1 LHPAL
6 ENLKNSS
13 DLLTP
18 LLLVSDLQ
26 ENLLEETKA
35 LCRSFL
41 KRKAVDHPDLLFF
54 QPEPGSKTYSM
65 EMVRCLIQ
73 EANLPPFEEKFRYFV
88 LDKVEM
94 MLPVHQNALLK
105 VLEEHPPFVKFILLT
120 SSTASLLPTVLS
132 RLKKVFLN
140 AEKSIEGAFPD
151 FSLSFSGLYQALQ
164 NYEES
169 SSFVELEG
177 GREIFHS
184 LDEASLEWTLKG
196 QRAEELYI
204 KKKYLIEALYA
215 RLKIQNEC

>member
-18 LLLVSDLQ
+18 LLIVSDLE
-26 ENLLEETKA
+26 ENLLEETRA

-41 KRKAVDHPDLLFF
+41 KRKAVDHPDVLFF
-54 QPEPGSKTYSM
+54 QPERGSKTYSM
-65 EMVRCLIQ
+65 ETVRSLIQ
-73 EANLPPFEEKFRYFV
+73 EVNLPPFEEKFRYFV

-105 VLEEHPPFVKFILLT
+105 VLEEHPLFIKFILLT

-140 AEKSIEGAFPD
+140 EKKSVKGAFPD
-151 FSLSFSGLYQALQ
+151 FSLPFSGLYQALQ
-164 NYEES
+164 NTEES

-177 GREIFHS
+177 GSEIFDS

-215 RLKIQNEC
+215 RLKIQNGC